1 VRGIENDSLDVEIG
15 VDVPDG
21 IESDEV
27 VPVRTYPAV
36 RAAVH
41 EHRGPYEG
49 LPAVYEP
56 LRQWIVDHRLE
67 PGEQT
72 REIYPANPGN
82 TANEQDYVTR
92 VCWPVT

>member
-1 VRGIENDSLDVEIG
+1 
-15 VDVPDG
+15 
-21 IESDEV
+21 V
-27 VPVRTYPAV
+27 VSVRTYPTV

-56 LRQWIVDHRLE
+56 LRQWIVDQGLE

-92 VCWPVT
+92 VCWPVTLLVDVAGRGGIRILPWPATCTRWCA